1 MAALLATFLRAP
13 ARRKAL
19 ALEAAAELLRA
30 RLATLLPPRLY
41 LREFGAAAPAAA
53 AAEGAAPPLALEIGR
68 MVEAVAAR
76 LPLGARCLQQ
86 AIATARML
94 RRRGVHPVIIFG
106 VRRDPARRRDPASGG
121 PAHAWVSVGGEVVA
135 GNYRLDE
142 FLPVARLG

>member
-1 MAALLATFLRAP
+1 MAALLAAFLRAP

-53 AAEGAAPPLALEIGR
+53 AAEGTAPPLALEIGR

-94 RRRGVHPVIIFG
+94 RR
-106 VRRDPARRRDPASGG
+106 DPASGG